1 MTNYSELELLK
12 MKKADL
18 ISICLENNLSFD
30 QMANKQTLID
40 LILTLNDK
48 AAEEAEAEKVAQQQ
62 RIAEEEARLKQINYE
77 RELFKRL
84 GSKSHSNYE
93 LELARRRGAGAHITG
108 EDAVAIEL
116 ERRRKAYGKK

>member
-1 MTNYSELELLK
+1 MSNYSEADLLK

-18 ISICLENNLSFD
+18 VSICLENGLDADISLG
-30 QMANKQTLID
+30 KQSLID
-40 LILTLNDK
+40 LILSIGDET
-48 AAEEAEAEKVAQQQ
+48 AAKEAEAKAEQEK

-116 ERRRKAYGKK
+116 ERRRKAFGKK